1 MKLKKLVAAVCAAAM
16 AVSAVAVTPLF
27 SSAAAA
33 DKVLTP
39 EPQTMATAT
48 VKENQYN
55 AGQMESPSI
64 TILNAWGNALDLTD
78 YSAVEV
84 EYSVNT
90 DYIKGVVIC
99 TNGGTLGWTN
109 GTAATDAKGTA
120 TLDLN
125 GGTVENMVVQ
135 AWWADSISLEKNEG
149 ESFNIDFTISSAKLI
164 AKEDET
170 PVTPP
175 AQTALATI
183 VAGNEATEAYEVSN
197 DNFNGF
203 DIAKLSDVTSIVWNV
218 TCTNANN
225 GYANGQVIFQS
236 NDNGWVQKSFGN
248 GKDWQDN
255 PYDIQVQAEA
265 GTYDIALST
274 ADLNLNDQSWFKLV
288 IKAYG
293 GATYE
298 INRITLMSGSEV
310 LAYIGKAPTPDTDI
324 DDGGD
329 DDDVSDDDDK
339 SSVSSSSN
347 AAPVIPTDY
356 SVATSNMVKEIR
368 TLAAGSNYEIN
379 LTKSNSVVK
388 KLVIK
393 QIVGKD
399 ITITITYAG
408 HTWTVNGKDVDTA
421 KPLNF
426 RKALDPDSGYKL
438 PSYVKEVK

>member
-1 MKLKKLVAAVCAAAM
+1 MKLKKLLAAVCAAAM

-27 SSAAAA
+27 SSAATKPVYEFTA
-33 DKVLTP
+33 DKKEAYVVPVDESVDYAAVRAIEAVITASDNANNGCVGASDPTLEADGGKNWISSSWTGSTTCTLETP
-39 EPQTMATAT
+39 NG
-48 VKENQYN
+48 VNS
-55 AGQMESPSI
+55 G
-64 TILNAWGNALDLTD
+64 
-78 YSAVEV
+78 
-84 EYSVNT
+84 SVQVQVWWINSGT
-90 DYIKGVVIC
+90 VVIDSV
-99 TNGGTLGWTN
+99 TLK
-109 GTAATDAKGTA
+109 D
-120 TLDLN
+120 
-125 GGTVENMVVQ
+125 
-135 AWWADSISLEKNEG
+135 
-149 ESFNIDFTISSAKLI
+149 ESGKVLQEIKS
-164 AKEDET
+164 EET
-170 PVTPP
+170 SEPVTPP
-175 AQTALATI
+175 AQTALAI
-183 VAGNEATEAYEVSN
+183 IADNDDARKYEVSN
-197 DNFNGF
+197 SAFEGFNVAG
-203 DIAKLSDVTSIVWNV
+203 LSDVTSIVWNV
-218 TCTNANN
+218 TCKDANN

-236 NDNGWVQKSFGN
+236 DDNGWFQKSFGN
-248 GKDWQDN
+248 GNDWQDN

-274 ADLNLNDQSWFKLV
+274 ADLKLIDQSKFTLV
-288 IKAYG
+288 INAYG

-329 DDDVSDDDDK
+329 DDDVIDDDDK

-393 QIVGKD
+393 QIAGKD

>member
-27 SSAAAA
+27 SSAATKPVYEFTSAESTSTIDAYAVPA
-33 DKVLTP
+33 DASV
-39 EPQTMATAT
+39 
-48 VKENQYN
+48 
-55 AGQMESPSI
+55 
-64 TILNAWGNALDLTD
+64 D
-78 YSAVEV
+78 YSAVRKITAV
-84 EYSVNT
+84 ISTT
-90 DYIKGVVIC
+90 DYV
-99 TNGGTLGWTN
+99 NGCIGAN
-109 GTAATDAKGTA
+109 
-120 TLDLN
+120 
-125 GGTVENMVVQ
+125 
-135 AWWADSISLEKNEG
+135 DSDGKW
-149 ESFNIDFTISSAKLI
+149 ISSAKQEQSPWTLETPI
-164 AKEDET
+164 GIESGSAQIQFWWLNAGTVTVDSVTLTDENGKVLQEIKSEET
-170 PVTPP
+170 SEPVTPP

-183 VAGNEATEAYEVSN
+183 VAGNEATEAYEVPSSAFEG
-197 DNFNGF
+197 FNV
-203 DIAKLSDVTSIVWNV
+203 AVLSDVTSVVWNV

-236 NDNGWVQKSFGN
+236 DDNGWFQKSFGN
-248 GKDWQDN
+248 GNDWQDN
-255 PYDIQVQAEA
+255 PYDIQVQAGA
-265 GTYDIALST
+265 GTYDITLST

-298 INRITLMSGSEV
+298 INRITLMSGPEV
-310 LAYIGKAPTPDTDI
+310 LAYIGKAQTPDTDI

-329 DDDVSDDDDK
+329 DDDVLDDDDK

-368 TLAAGSNYEIN
+368 TLVAGSNYEIN

-393 QIVGKD
+393 QIAGKD

>member
-27 SSAAAA
+27 SSAATA

-39 EPQTMATAT
+39 DPQTMATAT
-48 VKENQYN
+48 VKEDQWNK
-55 AGQMESPSI
+55 GQMESPSI

-90 DYIKGVVIC
+90 DYIKGVVVC
-99 TNGGTLGWTN
+99 ASGGTLPWTT
-109 GTAATDAKGTA
+109 GTAATGAKGTA

-125 GGTVENMVVQ
+125 GGTVESMVVQ
-135 AWWADSISLEKNEG
+135 AWWADSISLDKNEG
-149 ESFNIDFTISSAKLI
+149 DSFNIDFTISSAKLI
-164 AKEDET
+164 AKKDEN
-170 PVTPP
+170 PP

-183 VAGNEATEAYEVSN
+183 VAGDETTEAYEVPSSAFEG
-197 DNFNGF
+197 FNV
-203 DIAKLSDVTSIVWNV
+203 AELSDVTSVVWNV

-225 GYANGQVIFQS
+225 GYANGQVIFRS
-236 NDNGWVQKSFGN
+236 NDNGWFQKSFGN
-248 GKDWQDN
+248 GNDWQDN

-265 GTYDIALST
+265 GTYDVALST

-324 DDGGD
+324 DD
-329 DDDVSDDDDK
+329 DDVIDDDDK
-339 SSVSSSSN
+339 PAVSSSSN
-347 AAPVIPTDY
+347 AAPVIPSDY
-356 SVATSNMVKEIR
+356 SVATSNMVKEIKAL
-368 TLAAGSNYEIN
+368 TAGSKYEIN

-388 KLVIK
+388 KAVIK
-393 QIVGKD
+393 QIAGKD

>member
-27 SSAAAA
+27 SSAATKPLHEVTIEESGSVTENGTYTIPV
-33 DKVLTP
+33 DN
-39 EPQTMATAT
+39 T
-48 VKENQYN
+48 V
-55 AGQMESPSI
+55 
-64 TILNAWGNALDLTD
+64 D
-78 YSAVEV
+78 YSAVRKITANI
-84 EYSVNT
+84 STT
-90 DYIKGVVIC
+90 DYVNGCIGAKDAVITDDPSTADKDESWITQKNEKTGTWTLETPNGIVAGSAQIQFWWLNKGS
-99 TNGGTLGWTN
+99 
-109 GTAATDAKGTA
+109 AAI
-120 TLDLN
+120 
-125 GGTVENMVVQ
+125 
-135 AWWADSISLEKNEG
+135 DSIQLTNADGKNLQEVLG
-149 ESFNIDFTISSAKLI
+149 EEIV
-164 AKEDET
+164 E

-183 VAGNEATEAYEVSN
+183 VAGDKSTEAYEASN

-203 DIAKLSDVTSIVWNV
+203 NVAELSDVTSVVWNV

-236 NDNGWVQKSFGN
+236 DDNDWFQKSFGN
-248 GKDWQDN
+248 GNDWQDN
-255 PYDIQVQAEA
+255 PYDIQVQAGA
-265 GTYDIALST
+265 GTYDITLST
-274 ADLNLNDQSWFKLV
+274 AGLNLNDQTKFTLV
-288 IKAYG
+288 IRAYG

-329 DDDVSDDDDK
+329 DDDVLDNDDK
-339 SSVSSSSN
+339 PSVSSSSN

-393 QIVGKD
+393 QIAGKD

>member
-1 MKLKKLVAAVCAAAM
+1 MKLKKLGPAVCAAAM

-27 SSAAAA
+27 SSAATKPVYEFTSAESTSTIDAYAVPA
-33 DKVLTP
+33 DASV
-39 EPQTMATAT
+39 
-48 VKENQYN
+48 
-55 AGQMESPSI
+55 
-64 TILNAWGNALDLTD
+64 D
-78 YSAVEV
+78 YSAVRKITAV
-84 EYSVNT
+84 ISTT
-90 DYIKGVVIC
+90 DYV
-99 TNGGTLGWTN
+99 NGCIGAN
-109 GTAATDAKGTA
+109 
-120 TLDLN
+120 
-125 GGTVENMVVQ
+125 
-135 AWWADSISLEKNEG
+135 DSDGKW
-149 ESFNIDFTISSAKLI
+149 ISSAKQEQSPWTLETPI
-164 AKEDET
+164 GIESGSAQIQFWWLNAGTVTVDSVTLTDENGKVLQEIKSEET
-170 PVTPP
+170 SEPVTPP

-183 VAGNEATEAYEVSN
+183 VAGNEATEAYEVPSSAFEG
-197 DNFNGF
+197 FNV
-203 DIAKLSDVTSIVWNV
+203 AVLSDVTSVVWNV

-236 NDNGWVQKSFGN
+236 DDNSWFQKSFGN
-248 GKDWQDN
+248 GNDWKDN

-265 GTYDIALST
+265 GTYDITLST

-298 INRITLMSGSEV
+298 INRITLMSGPEV

-329 DDDVSDDDDK
+329 DDDDK

-368 TLAAGSNYEIN
+368 TLAVGSNYEIN

-393 QIVGKD
+393 QIAGKD

>member
-27 SSAAAA
+27 SSAATKPVYEFTSAESTSTIDAYAVPA
-33 DKVLTP
+33 DASV
-39 EPQTMATAT
+39 
-48 VKENQYN
+48 
-55 AGQMESPSI
+55 
-64 TILNAWGNALDLTD
+64 D
-78 YSAVEV
+78 YSAVRKITAV
-84 EYSVNT
+84 ISTT
-90 DYIKGVVIC
+90 DYV
-99 TNGGTLGWTN
+99 NGCIGAN
-109 GTAATDAKGTA
+109 
-120 TLDLN
+120 
-125 GGTVENMVVQ
+125 
-135 AWWADSISLEKNEG
+135 DSDGKW
-149 ESFNIDFTISSAKLI
+149 ISSAKQEQSPWTLETPI
-164 AKEDET
+164 GIESGSAQIQFWWLNAGTVTVDSVTLTDENGKVLQEIKSEET
-170 PVTPP
+170 SEPVTPP

-183 VAGNEATEAYEVSN
+183 VAGNEATEAYEVPSSAFEG
-197 DNFNGF
+197 FNV
-203 DIAKLSDVTSIVWNV
+203 AVLSDVTSVVWNV

-236 NDNGWVQKSFGN
+236 NDNSWFQKSFGN
-248 GKDWQDN
+248 GNDWKDN

-265 GTYDIALST
+265 GTYDITLST

-298 INRITLMSGSEV
+298 INRITLMSGPEV

-329 DDDVSDDDDK
+329 DDDDK

-368 TLAAGSNYEIN
+368 TLAVGSNYEIN

-393 QIVGKD
+393 QIAGKD

>member
-27 SSAAAA
+27 SSAATKPVYEFTSAESTSTIDAYAVPA
-33 DKVLTP
+33 DASV
-39 EPQTMATAT
+39 
-48 VKENQYN
+48 
-55 AGQMESPSI
+55 
-64 TILNAWGNALDLTD
+64 D
-78 YSAVEV
+78 YSAVRKITAV
-84 EYSVNT
+84 ISTT
-90 DYIKGVVIC
+90 DYV
-99 TNGGTLGWTN
+99 NGCIGAN
-109 GTAATDAKGTA
+109 
-120 TLDLN
+120 
-125 GGTVENMVVQ
+125 
-135 AWWADSISLEKNEG
+135 DSDGKW
-149 ESFNIDFTISSAKLI
+149 ISSAKQEQSPWTLETPI
-164 AKEDET
+164 GIESGSAQIQFWWLNAGTVTVDSVTLTDENGKVLQEIKSEET
-170 PVTPP
+170 SEPVTPP

-183 VAGNEATEAYEVSN
+183 VAGNEATEAYEVPSSAFEG
-197 DNFNGF
+197 FNV
-203 DIAKLSDVTSIVWNV
+203 AVLSDVTSVVWNV

-236 NDNGWVQKSFGN
+236 DDNSWFQKSFGN
-248 GKDWQDN
+248 GNDWKDN

-265 GTYDIALST
+265 GTYDITLST

-298 INRITLMSGSEV
+298 INRITLMSGPEV

-329 DDDVSDDDDK
+329 DDDDK

-368 TLAAGSNYEIN
+368 TLAVGSNYEIN

-393 QIVGKD
+393 QIAGKD

>member
-27 SSAAAA
+27 SSAAA
-33 DKVLTP
+33 KPVYEFTSS
-39 EPQTMATAT
+39 
-48 VKENQYN
+48 ENT
-55 AGQMESPSI
+55 S
-64 TILNAWGNALDLTD
+64 TIDSYAIPVDASVD
-78 YSAVEV
+78 YSAVRKITAV
-84 EYSVNT
+84 ISTT
-90 DYIKGVVIC
+90 DYV
-99 TNGGTLGWTN
+99 NGCIGANNSDGDW
-109 GTAATDAKGTA
+109 
-120 TLDLN
+120 
-125 GGTVENMVVQ
+125 
-135 AWWADSISLEKNEG
+135 
-149 ESFNIDFTISSAKLI
+149 ISSAKQEKSPWTLETPI
-164 AKEDET
+164 GIESGSAQIQFWWLNAGTVTVDSVTLTDENDKVLQKIKSEET
-170 PVTPP
+170 SEPVTPP

-183 VAGNEATEAYEVSN
+183 VAGNEATEAYEASN

-203 DIAKLSDVTSIVWNV
+203 NVAGLSDVTSVVWNV

-236 NDNGWVQKSFGN
+236 NDNGWFQKSFGN
-248 GKDWQDN
+248 GNDWQDN

-265 GTYDIALST
+265 GTYDVALST
-274 ADLNLNDQSWFKLV
+274 ADLNLNEQSWFKLV

-329 DDDVSDDDDK
+329 DDDVLDDDDK
-339 SSVSSSSN
+339 PSVSSSSN

-356 SVATSNMVKEIR
+356 SVAASNMVKEIR

-393 QIVGKD
+393 QIAGKD

>member
-27 SSAAAA
+27 SSAATKPVYEFTSAESTSTIDAYAVPA
-33 DKVLTP
+33 DASV
-39 EPQTMATAT
+39 
-48 VKENQYN
+48 
-55 AGQMESPSI
+55 
-64 TILNAWGNALDLTD
+64 D
-78 YSAVEV
+78 YSAVRKITAV
-84 EYSVNT
+84 ISTT
-90 DYIKGVVIC
+90 DYV
-99 TNGGTLGWTN
+99 NGCIGAN
-109 GTAATDAKGTA
+109 
-120 TLDLN
+120 
-125 GGTVENMVVQ
+125 
-135 AWWADSISLEKNEG
+135 DSDGKW
-149 ESFNIDFTISSAKLI
+149 ISSAKQEQSPWTLETPI
-164 AKEDET
+164 GIESGSAQIQFWWLNAGTVTVDSVTLTDENGKVLQEIKSEET
-170 PVTPP
+170 SEPVTPP

-183 VAGNEATEAYEVSN
+183 VAGNEATEAYEVPSSAFEG
-197 DNFNGF
+197 FNV
-203 DIAKLSDVTSIVWNV
+203 AVLSDVTSVVWNV

-236 NDNGWVQKSFGN
+236 DDNGWFQKSFGN
-248 GKDWQDN
+248 GNDWQDN
-255 PYDIQVQAEA
+255 PYDIQVQAGA
-265 GTYDIALST
+265 GTYDITLST
-274 ADLNLNDQSWFKLV
+274 ADLKLNDQSWFKLV

-298 INRITLMSGSEV
+298 INRITLMSGPEV

-329 DDDVSDDDDK
+329 DDDDK

-368 TLAAGSNYEIN
+368 TLAVGSNYEIN

-393 QIVGKD
+393 QIAGKD

>member
-27 SSAAAA
+27 SSAATKPVYEFTSAESTSTIDAYAVPA
-33 DKVLTP
+33 DASV
-39 EPQTMATAT
+39 
-48 VKENQYN
+48 
-55 AGQMESPSI
+55 
-64 TILNAWGNALDLTD
+64 D
-78 YSAVEV
+78 YSAVRKITAV
-84 EYSVNT
+84 ISTT
-90 DYIKGVVIC
+90 DYV
-99 TNGGTLGWTN
+99 NGCIGAN
-109 GTAATDAKGTA
+109 
-120 TLDLN
+120 
-125 GGTVENMVVQ
+125 
-135 AWWADSISLEKNEG
+135 DSDGKW
-149 ESFNIDFTISSAKLI
+149 ISSAKQEQSPWTLETPI
-164 AKEDET
+164 GIESGSAQIQFWWLNAGTVTVDSVTLTDENGKVLQEIKSEET
-170 PVTPP
+170 SEPVTPP

-183 VAGNEATEAYEVSN
+183 VAGNEATEAYEVPSSAFEG
-197 DNFNGF
+197 FNV
-203 DIAKLSDVTSIVWNV
+203 AVLSDVTSVVWNV

-236 NDNGWVQKSFGN
+236 DDNSWFQKSFGN
-248 GKDWQDN
+248 GNDWKDN

-265 GTYDIALST
+265 GTYDITLST

-288 IKAYG
+288 IKSYG

-298 INRITLMSGSEV
+298 INRITLMSGPEV

-329 DDDVSDDDDK
+329 DDDDK

-393 QIVGKD
+393 QIAGKD

>member
-27 SSAAAA
+27 SSAATKPVYEFTSAESTSTIDAYAVPA
-33 DKVLTP
+33 DASV
-39 EPQTMATAT
+39 
-48 VKENQYN
+48 
-55 AGQMESPSI
+55 
-64 TILNAWGNALDLTD
+64 D
-78 YSAVEV
+78 YSAVRKITAV
-84 EYSVNT
+84 ISTT
-90 DYIKGVVIC
+90 DYV
-99 TNGGTLGWTN
+99 NGCIGAN
-109 GTAATDAKGTA
+109 
-120 TLDLN
+120 
-125 GGTVENMVVQ
+125 
-135 AWWADSISLEKNEG
+135 DSDGKW
-149 ESFNIDFTISSAKLI
+149 ISSAKQEQSPWTLETPI
-164 AKEDET
+164 GIESGSAQIQFWWLNAGTVTVDSVTLTDENGKVLQEIKSEET
-170 PVTPP
+170 SEPVTPP

-183 VAGNEATEAYEVSN
+183 VAGNEATEAYEVPSSAFEG
-197 DNFNGF
+197 FNV
-203 DIAKLSDVTSIVWNV
+203 AVLSDVTSVVWNV

-236 NDNGWVQKSFGN
+236 DDNGWFQKSFGN
-248 GKDWQDN
+248 GNDWQDN
-255 PYDIQVQAEA
+255 PYDIQVQAGA
-265 GTYDIALST
+265 GTYDITLST
-274 ADLNLNDQSWFKLV
+274 ADLKLNDQSWFKLV

-298 INRITLMSGSEV
+298 INRITLMSGTEV

-329 DDDVSDDDDK
+329 DDDDK

-368 TLAAGSNYEIN
+368 TLAVGSNYEIN

-393 QIVGKD
+393 QIAGKD

-426 RKALDPDSGYKL
+426 RKALDLDSGYKL

>member
-1 MKLKKLVAAVCAAAM
+1 MPS
-16 AVSAVAVTPLF
+16 SAFEGFNVAV
-27 SSAAAA
+27 
-33 DKVLTP
+33 
-39 EPQTMATAT
+39 
-48 VKENQYN
+48 
-55 AGQMESPSI
+55 
-64 TILNAWGNALDLTD
+64 
-78 YSAVEV
+78 
-84 EYSVNT
+84 
-90 DYIKGVVIC
+90 
-99 TNGGTLGWTN
+99 
-109 GTAATDAKGTA
+109 
-120 TLDLN
+120 
-125 GGTVENMVVQ
+125 
-135 AWWADSISLEKNEG
+135 
-149 ESFNIDFTISSAKLI
+149 
-164 AKEDET
+164 
-170 PVTPP
+170 
-175 AQTALATI
+175 
-183 VAGNEATEAYEVSN
+183 
-197 DNFNGF
+197 
-203 DIAKLSDVTSIVWNV
+203 LSDVTSVVWNV

-236 NDNGWVQKSFGN
+236 DDNSWFQKSFGN
-248 GKDWQDN
+248 GNDWKDN

-265 GTYDIALST
+265 GTYDITLST

-298 INRITLMSGSEV
+298 INRITLMSGPEV

-329 DDDVSDDDDK
+329 DDDDK

-368 TLAAGSNYEIN
+368 TLAVGSNYEIN

-393 QIVGKD
+393 QIAGKD